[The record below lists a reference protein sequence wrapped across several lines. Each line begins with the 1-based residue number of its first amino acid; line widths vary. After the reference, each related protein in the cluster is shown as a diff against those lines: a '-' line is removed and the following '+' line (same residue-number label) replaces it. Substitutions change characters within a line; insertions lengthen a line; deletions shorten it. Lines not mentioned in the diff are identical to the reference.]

1 MNRDDSQAGGS
12 GRDRGGNSAP
22 TQPFAD
28 LSPDAVLDAAEAVGI
43 GCDGRLFALNS
54 YENRVYQ
61 VGTDGQ
67 GFVVFK
73 FYRPARWSDAQIL
86 EEHAFGLE
94 LAAAEL
100 PVVAPLRF
108 DAAVLAAGT
117 EVAGDTL
124 AHRGALR
131 YAAFPRKAARAVE
144 LDASGSL
151 DLIGR
156 TLGRIHACGAL
167 KRFVTR
173 PSLDIGRLGWDARD
187 ALLES
192 PLLDD
197 SLAARYE
204 EVSEQLLMAVE
215 EGFANVGPVGSI
227 RIHGDCHLGNV
238 LWDEHG
244 PVFVDLDDCMMGPRI
259 QDLWMF
265 LSGSEDERRG
275 QWQQLMA
282 GYRNFHHIDDAELGL
297 IEPLRALRMIH
308 HSAWIAARWDDPA
321 FPRAFPW
328 FTSPRYWQEHL
339 SDLWQQIEALGQ
351 PPLDP
356 Q

>member
-1 MNRDDSQAGGS
+1 VISGG
-12 GRDRGGNSAP
+12 
-22 TQPFAD
+22 TT
-28 LSPDAVLDAAEAVGI
+28 I
-43 GCDGRLFALNS
+43 
-54 YENRVYQ
+54 
-61 VGTDGQ
+61 
-67 GFVVFK
+67 
-73 FYRPARWSDAQIL
+73 
-86 EEHAFGLE
+86 
-94 LAAAEL
+94 
-100 PVVAPLRF
+100 
-108 DAAVLAAGT
+108 AAGT
-117 EVAGDTL
+117 TIPAGTTRAGGTL
-124 AHRGALR
+124 AHRGSLR
-131 YAAFPRKAARAVE
+131 YAAFPRQAARAVE

-167 KRFVTR
+167 KRFTTR

-187 ALLES
+187 ALLDS

-204 EVSEQLLMAVE
+204 EVSEQLLLAVE
-215 EGFANVGPVGSI
+215 EGFANVGPVGTI

-282 GYRNFHHIDDAELGL
+282 GYRKFHHIDDAELGL

-308 HSAWIAARWDDPA
+308 HTAWIAARWDDPA

-356 Q
+356 D